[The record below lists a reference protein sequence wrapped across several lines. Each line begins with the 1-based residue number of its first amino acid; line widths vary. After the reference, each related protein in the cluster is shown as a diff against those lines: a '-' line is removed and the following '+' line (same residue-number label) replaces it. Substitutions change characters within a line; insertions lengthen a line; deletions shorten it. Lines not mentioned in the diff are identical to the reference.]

1 MLGFRLN
8 HEQCHLVLN
17 IVAYLVVGEESAGAG
32 EFARLSASVGLD
44 SPVIIIIQNKRIHAP
59 QKDTEQKVR
68 PALMAT
74 KESLNCSYKTISMI

>member
-32 EFARLSASVGLD
+32 EFARLSTSVGLD
-44 SPVIIIIQNKRIHAP
+44 SPVISYFRINECTFHRRETK
-59 QKDTEQKVR
+59 QKIR
-68 PALMAT
+68 SALMAA
-74 KESLNCSYKTISMI
+74 KEKFKLQM